1 MRLTGFLLLA
11 SLALSG
17 CVVPEPEAGE
27 QDKPVADATAEAVGE
42 NTTLSQG
49 MPVLPGG
56 AMFAEDRRACE
67 EQGGTV
73 ERRGMAQAELCVTP
87 YADAGKACTDGDQC
101 EGRCIAEGQ
110 VGSPPGEPVTGI
122 CQRDDRLFGCF
133 GIVEDGTIEAGLCVD

>member
-1 MRLTGFLLLA
+1 MRLTGLLLLA
-11 SLALSG
+11 PLALSW
-17 CVVPEPEAGE
+17 CVMPAPEAGG
-27 QDKPVADATAEAVGE
+27 QDEPASETTTVARGT
-42 NTTLSQG
+42 
-49 MPVLPGG
+49 PVLPGG
-56 AMFAEDRRACE
+56 AMSTEDRRACE

-73 ERRGMAQAELCVTP
+73 EKRGMAQTELCVMP

-110 VGSPPGEPVTGI
+110 VASPPGEPVTGI

>member
-1 MRLTGFLLLA
+1 MRLTGLVLVA
-11 SLALSG
+11 PLALSG
-17 CVVPEPEAGE
+17 CVVPEPEAGA
-27 QDKPVADATAEAVGE
+27 QDETVNEP
-42 NTTLSQG
+42 TTVSKG
-49 MPVLPGG
+49 MPFLPGS
-56 AMFAEDRRACE
+56 ALSAEDRRVCE

-73 ERRGMAQAELCVTP
+73 EKRGMAQIEQCVTP